1 MIFTFAK
8 KRNDTVYEE
17 HHANTSM
24 EFESEDLGEIVIN
37 FEDFL
42 RGCGF
47 VFEGHL
53 DFVEGEDEQ
62 GE

>member
-1 MIFTFAK
+1 
-8 KRNDTVYEE
+8 
-17 HHANTSM
+17 M

-42 RGCGF
+42 KGCGF

-53 DFVEGEDEQ
+53 DFVEDEK
-62 GE
+62 

>member
-8 KRNDTVYEE
+8 EGDGTPLEDNQ
-17 HHANTSM
+17 ANVGM
-24 EFESEDLGEIVIN
+24 EFKAVMLDEIVAN

-53 DFVEGEDEQ
+53 DFVEDER
-62 GE
+62 